1 MDLHLTLLGHHS
13 ATSVFSSLQFLSPI
27 ILNTVPATSNSLQ
40 VGIGQ
45 GLVWLLLSIAV
56 ILSFFNTCLI
66 LFKRK
71 RSSSAKQA
79 TPVNTKPS
87 QDFKQLEVKLQA
99 IIDMIERQG
108 NRINSLSNKI
118 DNITKKM
125 LSSSHSFSAAIRPAS
140 GLELYSREIQS
151 QVSLN
156 DPAREIPF
164 DLAKSDTFQDVSNL
178 NDQPSPTDRF
188 SMQQIEDS
196 GLTAKPKVS
205 KLTSLARAIEA
216 NDTALIRELAES
228 ELNIT
233 RESDDALARRVVGH
247 KTQLEDV
254 SGGGSYYRLTDG
266 NETRL
271 FPTSQSLKLFAKTQ
285 RSLGTFNYQPEPNA
299 QAEIKHPAL
308 IAQAPSGRWE
318 VLEMGVIVV
327 PE

>member
-1 MDLHLTLLGHHS
+1 
-13 ATSVFSSLQFLSPI
+13 
-27 ILNTVPATSNSLQ
+27 
-40 VGIGQ
+40 
-45 GLVWLLLSIAV
+45 
-56 ILSFFNTCLI
+56 
-66 LFKRK
+66 
-71 RSSSAKQA
+71 
-79 TPVNTKPS
+79 
-87 QDFKQLEVKLQA
+87 
-99 IIDMIERQG
+99 
-108 NRINSLSNKI
+108 
-118 DNITKKM
+118 
-125 LSSSHSFSAAIRPAS
+125 
-140 GLELYSREIQS
+140 
-151 QVSLN
+151 
-156 DPAREIPF
+156 
-164 DLAKSDTFQDVSNL
+164 
-178 NDQPSPTDRF
+178 
-188 SMQQIEDS
+188 MQQIEDS

-285 RSLGTFNYQPEPNA
+285 RSLGTFNYQLEPNA